1 MMQNASNSKA
11 MWTDMAALNLHLER
25 HFGVSRLKRGMLTML
40 AAWLG
45 YFVVIN
51 MTVRTLNKMMV
62 PWLDVPLGVFL
73 VAQGTAVIF
82 FAALILLVK
91 TWGDASAR

>member
-1 MMQNASNSKA
+1 MHNASHA
-11 MWTDMAALNLHLER
+11 TAIWTDMAAMTLRLEQ

-45 YFVVIN
+45 YFVVIS
-51 MTVRTLNKMMV
+51 MSLRTLNKVMV
-62 PWLDVPLGVFL
+62 PWLELPLGVVL

-82 FAALILLVK
+82 FAALILLAK
-91 TWGDASAR
+91 TWSAASAPR